1 MFKGLSPKKHAGTV
15 SMFGKYYVK
24 EGLVEEYYGKTLT
37 KAFQMRSKA

>member
-1 MFKGLSPKKHAGTV
+1 MFKELSPKKHAGTV

-24 EGLVEEYYGKTLT
+24 DGLVEEYYGKTLT